1 MIVEQGQATGG
12 IRNVTRISS
21 VMQSKAMKKD
31 SRYKKLFKLDDEDDM
46 DPLSLL
52 EKAHIGKLGL
62 ISSG

>member
-1 MIVEQGQATGG
+1 M
-12 IRNVTRISS
+12 TRISS

-31 SRYKKLFKLDDEDDM
+31 SRYKKLFKLDDDDDM